1 MERITAHEVNE
12 LATRF
17 LTLGSALGQFRRE
30 NYSQL
35 SPTQNKVL
43 EELCAKILNE
53 ANDNFTWS
61 SQLVIE
67 DADRSLMALGRVTEQ
82 IKATLKRL
90 KDIQY
95 AIDVASSVVAL
106 GESIMDHNP
115 KAILLSLQRL
125 ESRSAKFM

>member
-17 LTLGSALGQFRRE
+17 LTLGSVLGQFRRE

-35 SPTQNKVL
+35 SPTQNQVL
-43 EELCAKILNE
+43 EELCTKILKE

-61 SQLVIE
+61 SQLVLE
-67 DADRSLMALGRVTEQ
+67 DADSSLMALGRVTEQ
-82 IKATLKRL
+82 IKATLNSL

-106 GESIMDHNP
+106 GGSILDRNP
-115 KAILLSLQRL
+115 KAILRSLQSL